1 MATSLSALLNIKAN
15 VQGEG
20 AVGAL
25 GRAVG
30 GLQGHAASASA
41 GMQGLTRAAGAG
53 GLGSAMSALAP
64 LLSGAGLIALG
75 KGAINAADDMNDM
88 AQKTGVSVESLS
100 KFQQAANASGTDI
113 GGVEKALLKMNKGLG
128 QLATEGKGPVADGL
142 KAIGVSAKDARGNM
156 LGADEIML
164 RVAEK
169 FKTMPDGA
177 AKTSVAM
184 QLFGKAG
191 ADMIPMLN
199 GGRESIESLS
209 ATMTTK
215 FAQGAD
221 AANDKMV
228 ELQSKLAAVGSKIGE
243 ALLPAFGA
251 ITDAVIATV
260 EVFGRLPAPVQ
271 QITGVVAV
279 LAIGFAAVAPVISA
293 LVPIIT
299 GLIGFLAGGAGLA
312 AAFATVGTA
321 LGAIVSFITGAAT
334 VIAGFITWPVVLVA
348 ALVAAG
354 VAIFVF
360 RDQIGDFFKSIGGMI
375 AALIQTVWD
384 MGEPIRAF
392 WVGLW
397 DGIKAVTA
405 PFFSWLGDTAR
416 AGFDAIMRFAYEIW
430 VAPFVRIWEAIKEPV
445 TAYFSWLGG
454 IAQAGWGLIVSAFS
468 AVGNAV
474 TNGWNTLRTAAS
486 AYFSWL
492 GSIVQAGW
500 GVLSSAFTAVGTAI
514 TNGWNA
520 IRGAASAYFSWL
532 GSTAQAGWSVLV
544 SGWST
549 AVSSIGQLFGALA
562 RLFEAYYVRPL
573 VNLATTVWDALRSG
587 WTGLSDWVG
596 GIFTALGRAFS
607 TYVTGPI
614 SGAWTRIVDTT
625 KAALRGM
632 LQWAAN
638 AMNGVINMINS
649 VLSGVNRVRAAL
661 GLSQFAPLGLLQ
673 VPAFAQG
680 GFVNGPT
687 LAMVGDNPGG
697 REYVIPEG
705 KAAGF
710 AANYLAGA
718 RGAAA
723 IPTSSGRT
731 GGTGGGMAGNV
742 QVNLTTGPVVQ
753 QGGERFVTL
762 SDAERIAQQ
771 TANQMLAQLRT
782 PGARRALGV
791 R

>member
-1 MATSLSALLNIKAN
+1 MATSLTALLNIKAN

-20 AVGAL
+20 AIGAL

-41 GMQGLTRAAGAG
+41 GMQGLTKSAGAG

-75 KGAINAADDMNDM
+75 KGAIDAADDMNDM

-142 KAIGVSAKDARGNM
+142 KAIGVSAKDASGNM
-156 LGADEIML
+156 LGTDEIML

-260 EVFGRLPAPVQ
+260 EVFSRLPAPVQ

-299 GLIGFLAGGAGLA
+299 GLIGLLTGGAGLA

-430 VAPFVRIWEAIKEPV
+430 VAPFVRIWEAIKGPV

-468 AVGNAV
+468 
-474 TNGWNTLRTAAS
+474 T
-486 AYFSWL
+486 
-492 GSIVQAGW
+492 
-500 GVLSSAFTAVGTAI
+500 VGTAI

-549 AVSSIGQLFGALA
+549 AVNSIGQLFGALA
-562 RLFEAYYVRPL
+562 RFFEAYYVRPL

-638 AMNGVINMINS
+638 AMNGVINMINN
-649 VLSGVNRVRAAL
+649 VLAGVNRVRAAL
-661 GLSQFAPLGLLQ
+661 GLPQFAPLGLLQ